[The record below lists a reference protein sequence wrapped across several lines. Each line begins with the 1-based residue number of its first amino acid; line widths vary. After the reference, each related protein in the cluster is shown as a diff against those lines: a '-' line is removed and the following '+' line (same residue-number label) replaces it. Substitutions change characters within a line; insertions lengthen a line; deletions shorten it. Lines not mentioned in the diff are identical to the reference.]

1 MIPLALTATVIAI
14 VIVFLVVIF
23 VALKGYVDKGIK
35 KTCGMCDFCDTSLNH
50 CWLRGISVG
59 TEDEACVTFLNRE
72 ECDATE
78 NSK

>member
-1 MIPLALTATVIAI
+1 MILLAITATVIAI

-23 VALKGYVDKGIK
+23 VALNYIDKGIR

-59 TEDEACVTFLNRE
+59 AEDEACVTFQNRE
-72 ECDATE
+72 ECNDTE